1 MAEVD
6 KPLLSV
12 AQIVH
17 MGGKVVFSPEDSYIE
32 CKSKSGGV
40 RRDNLVFKE
49 GLYVLKLW
57 VPRKQDA
64 SFQGHA

>member
-6 KPLLSV
+6 KHLLSV

-17 MGGKVVFSPEDSYIE
+17 MGGKVVFSPVASYIE
-32 CKSKSGGV
+32 CKAKSGGV
-40 RRDNLVFKE
+40 RRDNLVFKDR
-49 GLYVLKLW
+49 LYVLRLW

-64 SFQGHA
+64 PFQGQA